1 MATGTF
7 EHGSAYC
14 TDDFAAAALWVPP
27 DVHSDAE
34 AMGALAMQAI
44 PQRDQEK
51 VFSFMGQMGE
61 YHPTETHWYLPFIA
75 VDPMH
80 QGKGLGSALL
90 IHALQIC
97 DRDQLPAYLEA
108 TSPDSRRLYERHGF
122 EALGEIQVGR
132 LTAAIPDAPK
142 TALIR
147 RSSRHRHTVTRSRCT
162 TYSICSGSDLS
173 RSRRNEGSS
182 LTPSSFSTS
191 CHSSRNL
198 RSISVSTPQCGP
210 SPRNR
215 ESFRQRHQEIQP
227 DLVPLHPLV
236 LEEVLDEPQQPLDR
250 HVFLEL
256 LAHLPRDALPPRLAV
271 LHPPARQHPER
282 RRERVLL

>member
-1 MATGTF
+1 MSSPSIRSSTTSEKDRAISILVTGFSSDPITRWVFPDPHQYLTYFPKIVPLMATGTF

-44 PQRDQEK
+44 PQGDQEK

-61 YHPTETHWYLPFIA
+61 YHPTERHWYLPFIA

-97 DRDQLPAYLEA
+97 DRDHLPAYLEA

-122 EALGEIQVGR
+122 EALGEIQ
-132 LTAAIPDAPK
+132 AADSPP
-142 TALIR
+142 LF
-147 RSSRHRHTVTRSRCT
+147 
-162 TYSICSGSDLS
+162 
-173 RSRRNEGSS
+173 
-182 LTPSSFSTS
+182 PM
-191 CHSSRNL
+191 L
-198 RSISVSTPQCGP
+198 RK
-210 SPRNR
+210 PR
-215 ESFRQRHQEIQP
+215 
-227 DLVPLHPLV
+227 
-236 LEEVLDEPQQPLDR
+236 
-250 HVFLEL
+250 
-256 LAHLPRDALPPRLAV
+256 
-271 LHPPARQHPER
+271 
-282 RRERVLL
+282 